1 MKKMLMALS
10 LTGALLGGTAA
21 WAEETVTTPTSE
33 VTATS
38 TSEAP
43 ATIAAAPAAEETP
56 AAPTP
61 TAKLDTGDTSWILI
75 SIALVLLMTIP
86 GLALFYGGMVRKKN
100 VLSTMMFSLSAA
112 ILVSLLWVIAGYSIA
127 FSGTGAYFGDLS
139 KAMLNGVA
147 FDALSG
153 TIPESLF
160 VIFQMTFAIITV
172 AILSGSIADR
182 MKYSAFMAFIAIWVL
197 VVYAPITHWVWA
209 ADGWLFKAG
218 ALDFAGGT
226 VVHINSGVAGLVA
239 AYMLG
244 KRIGLG
250 RESMAPHNLTL
261 TVIGAS
267 LLWVGWFGFNGGSAL
282 GAGARA
288 SMAILVTQVA
298 AAAAAFSWLVVE
310 RMIRGKASVLGG
322 ASGAVAGLVVITPAA
337 GFVGVGGAL
346 VMGLIGGVVCFWGI
360 TALKRLLKA
369 DDALDAF
376 GLHAVGGIVGAIL
389 TGVFYSDEI
398 IKAANVALAPTF
410 AGQLWV
416 QVEGVLATMVYSGIA
431 TFIILKVIDLI
442 IGLRVNS
449 DDERMGLDLS
459 QHGERIE

>member
-75 SIALVLLMTIP
+75 STALVLLMTIP

-288 SMAILVTQVA
+288 SMAILVTQVS